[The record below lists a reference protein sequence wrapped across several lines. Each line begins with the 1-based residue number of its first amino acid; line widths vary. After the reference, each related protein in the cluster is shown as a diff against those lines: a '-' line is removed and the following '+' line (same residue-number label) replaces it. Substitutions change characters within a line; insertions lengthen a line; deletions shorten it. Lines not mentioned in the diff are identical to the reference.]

1 MQIKNGEKNIYI
13 LLNLSGKKCYEF
25 KKKLHLSLRL
35 ALLSK
40 TETSLAQNFS
50 IW

>member
-1 MQIKNGEKNIYI
+1 MGKRIYTYYWIYQVKNVMS
-13 LLNLSGKKCYEF
+13 L
-25 KKKLHLSLRL
+25 KKLHLSLRL